1 MARCS
6 LSLGRL
12 ARMLCVQLFL
22 SQISVPGAEAA
33 NSSSVEIYDY
43 IIVGGGTAGLA
54 LSTRLSQLL
63 PGSSILVLE
72 AGPAAPHSPNILIP
86 GLKGSNLNGPHDW
99 NLTTVPQAQLNG
111 RSVTQ
116 PRGRV
121 LGGSTALNLMVWDR
135 AAAAEYDVWAQPH
148 FGGDEGWGWE
158 SLYGAMLRAENFTRP
173 ADEGVYGNAGVA
185 YGGPVQMVVNRYVP
199 EQQLAFIPAMV
210 NLGAPLNQ
218 ESLGGNPLGAGR
230 QPSTLRSSDYSRS
243 YATAYLPLAGSNVN
257 VVTDVTV
264 TTVLFE
270 DEKDA
275 SGELVARG
283 VTLADGPIINAR
295 KEVILSAGSL
305 KSPQILESSGIGNS
319 RILSA
324 AGIEPLLDLPGVG
337 ENLQDHVKVQNVYQL
352 KANYSSFDRIR
363 YDAAYAAQQL
373 DLWYRNETSAY
384 DYTGSTIAF
393 LTWSQVAGANTSF
406 VPSPAAA
413 NDTAAAAMAHSAI
426 DEAKLGFLLD
436 EETNAPALELLFSDG
451 YFGAASYPA
460 ANTSLYG
467 ANFFTLIAGV
477 QHLFS
482 TGSVHVD
489 ASAEAP
495 ATAAPR
501 IDPRYLEHPYDA
513 AALREA
519 AKYLRRVAATPPL
532 SAFVEAEYEPGLEV
546 KTDEQW
552 EAYVR
557 QAGSTLFHP
566 TGTCAMMERAIGGVV
581 DGRLRVHGTANLRV
595 VDASVIPVQ
604 ISAHIQTAVYGIA
617 ERAARL
623 IAGS

>member
-1 MARCS
+1 MAGSMSFGTRV
-6 LSLGRL
+6 
-12 ARMLCVQLFL
+12 RMLLVPLL
-22 SQISVPGAEAA
+22 LWQIPAA
-33 NSSSVEIYDY
+33 VASSSSTAAETYDY
-43 IIVGGGTAGLA
+43 IVVGGGTAGLA

-63 PGSSILVLE
+63 PNRSIAVLE
-72 AGPAAPHSPNILIP
+72 AGPAAPHSTNILIP
-86 GLKGSNLNGPHDW
+86 GLKGSNLQGPHDW
-99 NLTTVPQAQLNG
+99 NLTTVPQARLDG

-135 AAAAEYDVWAQPH
+135 AAAAEYDVWAQPA
-148 FGGDEGWGWE
+148 FGDDAGWGWE
-158 SLYGAMLRAENFTRP
+158 SLYDAMLRAENFTRP
-173 ADEGVYGNAGVA
+173 EEAGVYGDEGVA
-185 YGGPVQMVVNRYVP
+185 YGGPVQTVINRYVP
-199 EQQLAFIPAMV
+199 EQQLAFVPTMV
-210 NLGAPLNQ
+210 NLGAPLNL
-218 ESLGGNPLGAGR
+218 ESLDGNPLGAGR
-230 QPSTLRSSDYSRS
+230 QPSTLRPSDYSRS
-243 YATAYLPLAGSNVN
+243 YATAYLPLAGSNV
-257 VVTDVTV
+257 DVLTEATV
-264 TTVLFE
+264 ATVLFE
-270 DEKDA
+270 DEKNSD
-275 SGELVARG
+275 GELVASG
-283 VTLADGPIINAR
+283 VTLADGSVIKAR
-295 KEVILSAGSL
+295 AEVILSAGSL

-319 RILSA
+319 SILSA
-324 AGIEPLLDLPGVG
+324 AGIQTLLELPGVG
-337 ENLQDHVKVQNVYQL
+337 ENLQDHVKVQSVYRL

-373 DLWYRNETSAY
+373 DLWYLNETSAY

-406 VPSPAAA
+406 VPSLL
-413 NDTAAAAMAHSAI
+413 NSTAVHSAI
-426 DEAKLGFLLD
+426 DKAKLSFLN
-436 EETNAPALELLFSDG
+436 ESTNAPALELLFSDG

-460 ANTSLYG
+460 ANSSLYG

-489 ASAEAP
+489 AAAPSP

-532 SAFVEAEYEPGLEV
+532 NTFVEAEYEPGLEV
-546 KTDEQW
+546 QTDEQW
-552 EAYVR
+552 DEYVR
-557 QAGSTLFHP
+557 QAVSTLFHP
-566 TGTCAMMERAIGGVV
+566 TGTCAMMDRAIGGVV

-623 IAGS
+623 VAGS